1 MDIVLNR
8 KGGVAMRDQLVA
20 QLELRILEGQ
30 LGPGEKLPSVRA
42 LGRRLRLHPNTVSA
56 AYRVLQASGHVEM
69 RKGAGIFVRAAGASS
84 LEAARD
90 LDEMLQ
96 VALAAGRRRGFSA
109 AEIRAAVERWLAA
122 PPPSRMVVVD
132 PSLPMAE
139 LLAAEMKPAVD
150 LPVEPR
156 SLAEIA
162 ATPALLEGALAVSLP
177 YHVAALRRAVPRA
190 NVLTVT
196 LEVGAAVSRAIA
208 VLPSGGIVLVVSHS
222 ETVLPF
228 ADKLVRSLRGD
239 ELLVE
244 TRLLRDRAWRRLLPA
259 ADLVFADALS
269 TDALGRARTRGVMT
283 FRVVGERALAQLASA
298 ALAARSAG
306 PATKPA
312 PPKRARRG

>member
-96 VALAAGRRRGFSA
+96 VA
-109 AEIRAAVERWLAA
+109 RAAVERWLAA

-298 ALAARSAG
+298 ALAAQSAG
-306 PATKPA
+306 PAMKPA